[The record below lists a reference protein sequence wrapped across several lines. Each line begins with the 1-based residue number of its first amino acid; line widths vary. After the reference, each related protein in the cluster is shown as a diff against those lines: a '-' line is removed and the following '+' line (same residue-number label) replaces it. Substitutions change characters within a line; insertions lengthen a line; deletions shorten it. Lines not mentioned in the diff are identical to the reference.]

1 MQAKSLALSSL
12 AWGAGSLHNAGAATD
27 KEQKWD
33 SESEGGS
40 HHSAKVDSLA
50 ECFFGQVVDAHDDIP
65 KAHARNMAER
75 CPQP

>member
-40 HHSAKVDSLA
+40 HHSAKVALT
-50 ECFFGQVVDAHDDIP
+50 G
-65 KAHARNMAER
+65 
-75 CPQP
+75 